1 MIINKTPFKYGIKF
15 ATENDVCDYCL
26 SDAFRMEYSKNP
38 NTDKIQ
44 VRRMLAGN
52 IVNQPVF
59 KFNNGQLTICKK
71 HIAEINS
78 MMNPPEKEAESE
90 NE

>member
-1 MIINKTPFKYGIKF
+1 
-15 ATENDVCDYCL
+15 
-26 SDAFRMEYSKNP
+26 
-38 NTDKIQ
+38 
-44 VRRMLAGN
+44 MLAGN

-78 MMNPPEKEAESE
+78 MMNPPEKEAESQ